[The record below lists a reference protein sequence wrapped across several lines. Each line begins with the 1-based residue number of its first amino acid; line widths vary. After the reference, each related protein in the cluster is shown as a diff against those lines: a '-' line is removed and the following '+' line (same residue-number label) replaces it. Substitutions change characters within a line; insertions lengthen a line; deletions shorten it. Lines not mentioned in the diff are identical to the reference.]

1 MILSKLF
8 KNKKAREKTTSFAGL
23 TDSHS
28 HILPGVDDGISAME
42 DSIAVLTEYER
53 LQFSDVWLTPHI
65 MEDVPNTTAALKE
78 KYSELQE
85 AYNGP
90 VKLHL
95 GSENMID
102 NLFADRLKTNDFLPL
117 YDNMLLVETSYFSP
131 PMNLH
136 DILHDIMSAGFVPL
150 LAHPER
156 YIYMDKK
163 EYAILHEMGVKMQLN
178 ILSLIGFYGKT
189 AREKANNLV
198 KSGYYSLFGSDLHR
212 LSQCDHLA
220 KAAHLLPESLK
231 WHQQH

>member
-1 MILSKLF
+1 MILGKLF
-8 KNKKAREKTTSFAGL
+8 NNKKKREKVASFTGL

-65 MEDVPNTTAALKE
+65 MEEVPNTTTALK
-78 KYSELQE
+78 KRFSELQK

-95 GSENMID
+95 GAENMID
-102 NLFADRLKTNDFLPL
+102 NLFADRLKANDFLPL

-136 DILHDIMSAGFVPL
+136 DIMRDIQSAGYVPL

-156 YIYMDKK
+156 YVYMDKK
-163 EYAILHEMGVKMQLN
+163 EYALLRDMGVKMQLN

-220 KAAHLLPESLK
+220 KVAHLLPESLK
-231 WHQQH
+231 QHQLH